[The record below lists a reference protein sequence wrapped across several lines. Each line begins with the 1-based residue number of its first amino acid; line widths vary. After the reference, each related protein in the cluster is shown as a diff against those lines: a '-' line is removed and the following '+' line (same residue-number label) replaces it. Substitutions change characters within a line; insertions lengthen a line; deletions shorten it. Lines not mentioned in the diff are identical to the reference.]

1 MHGRISWWL
10 WIEIN
15 QKHVQKWINR
25 TKNAH
30 PDTHFPL
37 WILNLKRL
45 NPLYIARWVTHAVPI
60 SVQIEFKSMLDYHV
74 ERLGNWCFWAIFLPN
89 YPPFW
94 QQSLEKSNSHFRISI
109 DFTIENDHLT
119 CVIAGAMQNC
129 NWQLLQ
135 CHFNPK
141 HASEWRQMAK
151 NVLSDTHFDFCS
163 LDSNRFD
170 LFHIATLLIHIVSI
184 MMQTEFKSML
194 YHHVGILQNRPDLV
208 IILNKIDP
216 FSTQIFWKTEKP
228 FSARGWFRNWKWPFD
243 THHSGCNA
251 QLKLQ
256 MVLMP
261 F

>member
-1 MHGRISWWL
+1 MHGCISWWL

-94 QQSLEKSNSHFRISI
+94 QQSLEKPNSHFRISI
-109 DFTIENDHLT
+109 DFTIENGHLT
-119 CVIAGAMQNC
+119 CAIAGAMQNR
-129 NWQLLQ
+129 NRQLLQ
-135 CHFNPK
+135 CHFYWK
-141 HASEWRQMAK
+141 HAPEWRKLAK
-151 NVLSDTHFDFCS
+151 NVLSDTHFRFCS
-163 LDSNRFD
+163 PGFKLSNS
-170 LFHIATLLIHIVSI
+170 FHVAKSITYTAPITVQIAV
-184 MMQTEFKSML
+184 
-194 YHHVGILQNRPDLV
+194 
-208 IILNKIDP
+208 
-216 FSTQIFWKTEKP
+216 
-228 FSARGWFRNWKWPFD
+228 
-243 THHSGCNA
+243 
-251 QLKLQ
+251 
-256 MVLMP
+256 
-261 F
+261 

>member
-94 QQSLEKSNSHFRISI
+94 QQSLEKPNSHFRISI
-109 DFTIENDHLT
+109 DFTIENGHLT
-119 CVIAGAMQNC
+119 CVIAGAMRNC

-141 HASEWRQMAK
+141 HASEWRKWPKMFF
-151 NVLSDTHFDFCS
+151 LTH
-163 LDSNRFD
+163 
-170 LFHIATLLIHIVSI
+170 ILISVVSI
-184 MMQTEFKSML
+184 PIDSICFTLPHYWYTLSLLRCKLNSNQCFTITLEYCKT
-194 YHHVGILQNRPDLV
+194 DLTW
-208 IILNKIDP
+208 
-216 FSTQIFWKTEKP
+216 S
-228 FSARGWFRNWKWPFD
+228 
-243 THHSGCNA
+243 
-251 QLKLQ
+251 
-256 MVLMP
+256 
-261 F
+261 